1 MKLPLPTY
9 RHPLHVIQLIEAIS
23 MFVNKI
29 DTAIKNLIAEPNMQ
43 FHGKNHLVRLVM
55 FHAGLFMS
63 EESFNDVESYLG
75 REGIDSLLRDFGVH
89 HA

>member
-9 RHPLHVIQLIEAIS
+9 RHPGNAHQLIEAIS

-29 DTAIKNLIAEPNMQ
+29 DEAIKSLIAEPNMR
-43 FHGKNHLVRLVM
+43 FHGRAHLIQLIMRR
-55 FHAGLFMS
+55 AGLFMC
-63 EESFNDVESYLG
+63 EESYKDVERYLG
-75 REGIDSLLRDFGVH
+75 DEGADALLRDFGVD